1 MLKLTKL
8 KSTEWLG
15 NGMGTASA
23 EWVVK
28 GHEHIEIRQLG
39 YEWWALDTSKK
50 FIAHLLNG
58 EPVERS
64 TRLATAD
71 TKRDLLAILSTKLET
86 A

>member
-1 MLKLTKL
+1 MLKLTKS

-28 GHEHIEIRQLG
+28 GHEHVEIRQLG
-39 YEWWALDTSKK
+39 YEWWA
-50 FIAHLLNG
+50 IAHG
-58 EPVERS
+58 RY
-64 TRLATAD
+64 RIAAAD
-71 TKRDLLAILSTKLET
+71 TKRDLLAILSTKKLPFLKLET

>member
-1 MLKLTKL
+1 MLKLTKS

-39 YEWWALDTSKK
+39 YEWWAVAHGRYR
-50 FIAHLLNG
+50 IAAAF
-58 EPVERS
+58 
-64 TRLATAD
+64 TR
-71 TKRDLLAILSTKLET
+71 RDLLEILSTKLET